1 MNLPHQKEGKVA
13 LAVQENIKPY
23 RIPDTIPKV
32 CFRSYDIRGV
42 ADGTQLS
49 PDLAYAIGLAIG
61 TSALERL
68 EKTVIVGRDARL
80 SGAALCDALIS
91 GLLETGINVVFI
103 GVVATPL
110 LYFATHHLLPD
121 SGVMVT
127 ASHNPGEDN
136 GFKIVLAGETLS
148 DQALQLLYQRIC
160 QRDFY
165 LAETPGQYSESQV
178 RDAYIKRIVGDVR
191 LSRSLKI
198 VLDCGNGVAGMVA
211 PLLFET
217 LGCEVSS
224 LYAELDGRFPNHHPD
239 PTIPANLS
247 DLIAK
252 VREIKAD
259 IGLAFDG
266 DGDRLGVVTASGKI
280 IWPDR
285 QLMLFAIDV
294 LRHFP
299 NAPIIFDVKCSRDLA
314 RIIRDYGG
322 QPIMW
327 RTGHSIIKAKALA
340 ANAPLAGE
348 MSGHLFFRDR
358 WFGFDDGMY
367 VGARLLEIL
376 ANQDKA
382 VDDVFALLPDAIS
395 TPELK
400 LPIAEA
406 DKLGFMQRF
415 IDESVFPN
423 AELITI
429 DGLRIE
435 YTDAWALVRVSNT
448 SPCLTLRFEASHQ
461 AALDRIKHRVVRQLL
476 QIEPSLDVST
486 ILNT

>member
-1 MNLPHQKEGKVA
+1 MNLLRQKEERVV
-13 LAVQENIKPY
+13 LAAQENINRY
-23 RIPDTIPKV
+23 QIPDVIPKL
-32 CFRSYDIRGV
+32 CFRSYDIRG
-42 ADGTQLS
+42 AASDSQLS

-61 TSALERL
+61 TAALEKSQ
-68 EKTVIVGRDARL
+68 KTVVVGRDARL
-80 SGAALCDALIS
+80 SGPALCDGLIA
-91 GLLETGINVVFI
+91 GLLKTGIDVVFI

-110 LYFATHHLLPD
+110 LYFATHYLEPD

-127 ASHNPGEDN
+127 ASHNPAEDN

-148 DQALQLLYQRIC
+148 DQALQTLYQRIC
-160 QRDFY
+160 HQDFY
-165 LAETPGQYSESQV
+165 VAETLGQYSESDV
-178 RDAYIKRIVGDVR
+178 LDAYIHRITGDIHLLR
-191 LSRSLKI
+191 PLKI

-211 PLLFET
+211 PRLFEA
-217 LGCEVSS
+217 LGCEVTS
-224 LYAELDGRFPNHHPD
+224 LYAELDGHFPNHHPD
-239 PTIPANLS
+239 PTVPANLF

-252 VREIKAD
+252 VKAVKAD

-294 LRHFP
+294 LQHFP
-299 NAPIIFDVKCSRDLA
+299 GAPIIFDVKCSRDLGK
-314 RIIRDYGG
+314 IIADHGG
-322 QPIMW
+322 QPVMW

-340 ANAPLAGE
+340 SHAPLAGE

-358 WFGFDDGMY
+358 WFGFDDGTY
-367 VGARLLEIL
+367 VGARLLEVL
-376 ANQDKA
+376 ASQDKA
-382 VDDVFALLPDAIS
+382 VDEVFAALPDALS

-400 LPIAEA
+400 LPMAES

-415 IDESVFPN
+415 IDESEFPN

-435 YTDAWALVRVSNT
+435 YSDSWALVRVSNT
-448 SPCLTLRFEASHQ
+448 SPCLTLRFEAAHQ
-461 AALDRIKHRVVRQLL
+461 AALDRVKRTVVQQLL
-476 QIEPSLDVST
+476 RLDSNLDVAK
-486 ILNT
+486 IL